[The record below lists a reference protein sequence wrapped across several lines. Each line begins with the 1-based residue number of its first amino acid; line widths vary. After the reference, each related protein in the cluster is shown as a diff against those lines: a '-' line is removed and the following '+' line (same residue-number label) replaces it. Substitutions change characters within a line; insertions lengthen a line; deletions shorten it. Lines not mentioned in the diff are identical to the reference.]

1 MHDSLSDSE
10 NAAASQDRGGL
21 SGRRGRIAFRTAF
34 HSRTPRAARSR
45 GVRISAQTVSAI
57 HAMVDRAFRQAPP
70 ATTRAAPARPAG
82 LRIVET

>member
-1 MHDSLSDSE
+1 MHDPLSTSE

-21 SGRRGRIAFRTAF
+21 SGRRGRIDSTRHCLPVRPALHAAGAYAFLEAHILRPA
-34 HSRTPRAARSR
+34 SCA
-45 GVRISAQTVSAI
+45 
-57 HAMVDRAFRQAPP
+57 DRAFRQSPT

>member
-1 MHDSLSDSE
+1 MHDPLDNSE

-21 SGRRGRIAFRTAF
+21 SEGRGRIPLHSPVHPVRPALHAAGAYAFLRPT
-34 HSRTPRAARSR
+34 HRRAAHSGRP
-45 GVRISAQTVSAI
+45 
-57 HAMVDRAFRQAPP
+57 PP